1 MGRIKLFFDFNMK
14 EDVLLVKEAE
24 RLEYAGVALFKHQ
37 KNHNNSNNNKIYF
50 QADFETIKKNS
61 SIHIYRGV
69 EILAKNPE
77 DMKRKVQ
84 KARKEA
90 EVLMV
95 HGGDLKINRAAC
107 EDPRVDI
114 ISHPYHGRRDSGIN
128 HVFAKKAA
136 ENNVAVELNLKYL
149 FKTRSHLRYKI
160 LTQFRE
166 ILKLHRKFN
175 FPLIITSNSKSIYD
189 LHTPQ
194 DIIALTRCFG
204 MKKEEAKSA
213 LSETP
218 QNIIERSKIRSSVLI
233 GGVKIVD

>member
-1 MGRIKLFFDFNMK
+1 MGRIKLFFDFNVQ
-14 EDVLLVKEAE
+14 EDVRLVKEAE
-24 RLEYAGVALFKHQ
+24 RLGYAGVALFEHQ
-37 KNHNNSNNNKIYF
+37 KNHNSNNNKIYF
-50 QADFETIKKNS
+50 QADFETIKNDS
-61 SIHIYRGV
+61 PLQIYRGV
-69 EILAKNPE
+69 EIQAKNPE

-84 KARKEA
+84 KARKKA

-114 ISHPYHGRRDSGIN
+114 ISHPYHSRRDSGIN

-136 ENNVAVELNLKYL
+136 KNNVAVEFNLKYL
-149 FKTRSHLRYKI
+149 FKIRSHLRYKI

-166 ILKLHRKFN
+166 ILKLQRKFN

-189 LHTPQ
+189 LHTPH

-204 MKKEEAKSA
+204 MKREEAICA

-218 QNIIERSKIRSSVLI
+218 RNIIERSEVRSNVLSE
-233 GGVKIVD
+233 GVRIID